1 MQRFTTRAQ
10 LWKSARSLLD
20 GDGRLPRWAAVRRT
34 TLAILLAAVSVLTL
48 LHAAAPVAVG
58 QGPSAES
65 TTRAARDVEVPEKAR
80 EVLAEIQK
88 RKGEPL
94 PGYVGG
100 RVFGNREGRLPRGEY
115 REYDVNPKKPGKNR
129 GTERIVIEQRTGKAY
144 YSRDHYETFAPM
156 N

>member
-1 MQRFTTRAQ
+1 MPG
-10 LWKSARSLLD
+10 S
-20 GDGRLPRWAAVRRT
+20 AAVRRA
-34 TLAILLAAVSVLTL
+34 TLAILLAAVSMLTL

-58 QGPSAES
+58 QRPSAES

-88 RKGEPL
+88 RNGEPL

-115 REYDVNPKKPGKNR
+115 REYDVNPKRPGKNR

-144 YSRDHYETFAPM
+144 YSRDHYDTFTPM

>member
-1 MQRFTTRAQ
+1 VPP
-10 LWKSARSLLD
+10 SPLD
-20 GDGRLPRWAAVRRT
+20 ADGRVPGWAAVRRAP
-34 TLAILLAAVSVLTL
+34 LAILLAAVSMLTL

-88 RKGEPL
+88 RNGEPL

-115 REYDVNPKKPGKNR
+115 REYDVNPKRPGKNR

-144 YSRDHYETFAPM
+144 YSRNHYETFTPM

>member
-1 MQRFTTRAQ
+1 MPRFTTRAR
-10 LWKSARSLLD
+10 LWKSAPSLLD
-20 GDGRLPRWAAVRRT
+20 GDGRLPGWAAMRRT

-80 EVLAEIQK
+80 EVLVEIQK
-88 RKGEPL
+88 RNGEPL

-100 RVFGNREGRLPRGEY
+100 RVFGNREGRLARGEY
-115 REYDVNPKKPGKNR
+115 RAYAPNPKTSGQNR
-129 GTERIVIEQRTGKAY
+129 RNGRMGSENGSGR
-144 YSRDHYETFAPM
+144 
-156 N
+156 